1 MGENMKKLLLAT
13 AVFSVAAAGAH
24 AQSSVT
30 LYGLINSGL
39 TYVNNSKGGALVQ
52 TQSGAYT
59 GSRWGLKG
67 REDLG
72 NGLAAVFVLENGF
85 DGYKGTLGQ
94 NGREFGRQAYV
105 GLSSPWG
112 TVTAGRQYEESST
125 FVSKVS
131 ASGLWAGYIGSHPGD
146 VDNVG
151 STNRVNN
158 TIKYTSPTFNGL
170 TVGGLYSLGGVAGS
184 FSSHEVFSLGGSYE
198 NGPVLIAAAY
208 ENIHNPGFTLYDG
221 TDPVAGSLA
230 SYKSPA
236 SNPMFAGYE
245 SASNMQVFGG
255 GATYA
260 FGALKIGAVYT
271 NTQFRNVIA
280 TPATPRGGS
289 HTFANYEANVV
300 YQATTPL
307 SFGASYDYLKAD
319 DAHYSQVQAGTH
331 YAISKRTQ
339 FYVIGI
345 WQHAAGI
352 DSTGQAAVAN
362 ITTLSASST
371 PNQVAVTTG
380 IIHTF

>member
-1 MGENMKKLLLAT
+1 MKKLLLT
-13 AVFSVAAAGAH
+13 AAICGAAATGAH

-39 TYVNNSKGGALVQ
+39 TYVNNSKGGSLVQ
-52 TQSGAYT
+52 MQSGAYT
-59 GSRWGLKG
+59 GSRWGVKG

-72 NGLAAVFVLENGF
+72 NGYAAVFVLENGF
-85 DGYKGTLGQ
+85 DGFKGTLGQ
-94 NGREFGRQAYV
+94 GGREFGRQAYV
-105 GLSSPWG
+105 GIAAPWG

-158 TIKYTSPTFNGL
+158 TIKYTSPKFKGL
-170 TVGGLYSLGGVAGS
+170 TVGGLYSLGGVAGD
-184 FSSHEVFSLGGSYE
+184 FRSHEVFSLGGIYE
-198 NGPVLIAAAY
+198 NGPVTVAAAF
-208 ENIHNPGFTLYDG
+208 ENIHDPGFSLYDG
-221 TDPVAGSLA
+221 ADPVAGSLG

-255 GATYA
+255 GMTYA
-260 FGALKIGAVYT
+260 LGPVKLGAVYT

-280 TPATPRGGS
+280 TPTTPRAGS
-289 HTFANYEANVV
+289 HTFQDFEANVV
-300 YQATTPL
+300 YQATAPL
-307 SFGASYDYLKAD
+307 SFGASYDYLDGD
-319 DAHYSQVQAGTH
+319 DAHYSQVQAGVH
-331 YAISKRTQ
+331 YAISKRTEL
-339 FYVIGI
+339 YTLGI
-345 WQHAAGI
+345 WQHASGI
-352 DSTGQAAVAN
+352 DSTGKSAVAN

-371 PNQVAVTTG
+371 PNQVAVTAG